1 MPTSYRL
8 EYLQLDCLIISHYTL
23 KYQKFQS
30 LSTDILNY
38 AVIYDILN
46 IKKTYEVTNM
56 NIQKIR
62 CVDYHIISEKIPSAF
77 DGFRI
82 LHLSDYH
89 NHPVPGLLEA
99 ISKQNPDIIAITGDM
114 INEHEDYQPVIPFLE
129 SLLTIAPCYM
139 VSGNHDTWHLDYR
152 EYVRTCREKGA
163 IFLQNERI
171 CLERN
176 GAQIFLSGMED
187 VFCKTQKGMEEKLEE
202 AFSALGK
209 IQAFDILLFHRANLL
224 DAFSGHGFDLVL
236 AGHLHGGQIRLPIVG
251 GVLAPKSGLAANARL
266 LFPDYTGGKYRLD
279 ETTTAI
285 VSRGTGNAT
294 LLPRMFNP
302 PEIGVISLHAN

>member
-1 MPTSYRL
+1 MK
-8 EYLQLDCLIISHYTL
+8 IHKL
-23 KYQKFQS
+23 KC
-30 LSTDILNY
+30 I
-38 AVIYDILN
+38 
-46 IKKTYEVTNM
+46 
-56 NIQKIR
+56 
-62 CVDYHIISEKIPSAF
+62 DYPYSSEKIPSAF

-89 NHPVPGLLEA
+89 NRPLPGLLET
-99 ISKQNPDIIAITGDM
+99 INKQNPDIIAITGDM
-114 INEHEDYQPVIPFLE
+114 INENEDYQPVIPFLE

-139 VSGNHDTWHLDYR
+139 VSGNHDTWHSDYR
-152 EYVRTCREKGA
+152 NYVRTCKEKGV

-176 GAQIFLSGMED
+176 GAQIFLSGIED
-187 VFCKTQKGMEEKLEE
+187 VFCKTKKGMEQKLEE
-202 AFSALGK
+202 SFSALGS

-236 AGHLHGGQIRLPIVG
+236 SGHLHGGQIRLPIVG
-251 GVLAPKSGLAANARL
+251 GVLAPFSGLAANAPIF
-266 LFPDYTGGKYRLD
+266 FPDYTGGKYQLD

-285 VSRGTGNAT
+285 VSRGTGNAA

-302 PEIGVISLHAN
+302 PEIGMITLHTTN